1 MTWRTPVIVAAT
13 AFSVVFFSR
22 AAGKVLGDSTTL
34 LSPIEGIAS
43 LPSITTTPTPTPTE
57 TPTPTPTKKITPPPA
72 GGPTPTPSAG
82 WRTQPQF
89 SSAEIYAFTEKY
101 GILYAVDPNVI
112 RHVTL
117 CESGFNPSAKNY
129 IYAGLFQF
137 DTNTWIIYR
146 QKMGL
151 SADPDLRYHAEEAIR
166 TGTYILSLGKT
177 GLWPN
182 CYPK

>member
-1 MTWRTPVIVAAT
+1 MIVVAT
-13 AFSVVFFSR
+13 ALSVVFIFHTDSITS
-22 AAGKVLGDSTTL
+22 KVLGDSTTL

-43 LPSITTTPTPTPTE
+43 LPGVITTPTPPAE
-57 TPTPTPTKKITPPPA
+57 TPTPTPTKKIVPKPTQTPKPQPHF
-72 GGPTPTPSAG
+72 TP
-82 WRTQPQF
+82 
-89 SSAEIYAFTEKY
+89 AEIYAFTEKY

-117 CESGFNPSAKNY
+117 CESGFNPSARQS

-137 DTNTWIIYR
+137 DTRTWETYR
-146 QKMGL
+146 IKMGL

-177 GLWPN
+177 SLWPN